1 MMRNLLT
8 ALLLTVILFSCHTS
22 KDEFSIKGTIAGV
35 ETGKVYLQKVV
46 DGAPQSIDT
55 ADVVNG
61 KFTFT
66 GKMEL
71 PDIRII
77 RLNERDYI
85 AQLFLDNSNVTIAA
99 KKDSVQ
105 AAKIVGSPSQDLFQT
120 YITEVES
127 MNKQMA
133 ALQNRYQKAMSSN
146 NEEEVKKVQIDYQ
159 ALMDNMKVFTKN
171 FVKEHRTSVV
181 AAYITLTQLAN
192 QIESVELDSLVAG
205 FPQEISKSEY
215 VVKLNEMAQAMK
227 KTAIGAVAPDF
238 TMNDPQGK
246 PIQLSSL
253 RGKVVMIDFWAS
265 WCSPCRQENP
275 NVVKVYQQY
284 HDKGFEILGVSLDRT
299 KDEWEK
305 AIKDDQLT
313 WLHVSDLQYWQNN
326 AARLY
331 TVNSIPQT
339 YLLDK
344 EGKIIA
350 KGLRS
355 QELEAKLAELLGK

>member
-1 MMRNLLT
+1 
-8 ALLLTVILFSCHTS
+8 
-22 KDEFSIKGTIAGV
+22 
-35 ETGKVYLQKVV
+35 
-46 DGAPQSIDT
+46 
-55 ADVVNG
+55 
-61 KFTFT
+61 
-66 GKMEL
+66 
-71 PDIRII
+71 
-77 RLNERDYI
+77 
-85 AQLFLDNSNVTIAA
+85 
-99 KKDSVQ
+99 
-105 AAKIVGSPSQDLFQT
+105 
-120 YITEVES
+120 
-127 MNKQMA
+127 MA
-133 ALQNRYQKAMSSN
+133 ALQNRYQQAMTSN

-192 QIESVELDSLVAG
+192 QIEGAELDSLVAG

-215 VVKLNEMAQAMK
+215 VIKLNEMAQAMK

-275 NVVKVYQQY
+275 NVVKVYQQF
-284 HDKGFEILGVSLDRT
+284 HDKGFEILGVSLDRS
-299 KDEWEK
+299 KEDWEK
-305 AIKDDQLT
+305 AIKEDQLT

>member
-1 MMRNLLT
+1 MRNILISLILT
-8 ALLLTVILFSCHTS
+8 LAFFACKTTRN
-22 KDEFSIKGTIAGV
+22 EFSIKGTIAGV
-35 ETGKVYLQKVV
+35 DTGKVYLQKIV
-46 DGAPQSIDT
+46 DGHPQSIDT
-55 ADVVNG
+55 AEVVNG
-61 KFTFT
+61 KFSFT

-71 PDIRII
+71 PDIRVL
-77 RLNERDYI
+77 RLNDQDYI
-85 AQLFLDNSNVTIAA
+85 AQFFLDNSQVNIDA
-99 KKDSVQ
+99 KKDSLN
-105 AAKIVGSPSQDLFQT
+105 ATKITGSASQDLFKT

-127 MNKQMA
+127 MNKQTA
-133 ALQNRYQKAMSSN
+133 ALQDRYQKAMGSN
-146 NEEEVKKVQIDYQ
+146 NLDEVKKVQIDYQ
-159 ALMDNMKVFTKN
+159 AMMDNMKVFTKN
-171 FVKEHRTSVV
+171 FVKEHHSSVV
-181 AAYITLTQLAN
+181 AAYITLAQLSS
-192 QIESVELDSLVAG
+192 QIESAELDSIVAG
-205 FPQEISKSEY
+205 FPQEIGKSEY
-215 VVKLNEMAQAMK
+215 VVKLKEMAEAMR

-265 WCSPCRQENP
+265 WCGPCRQENP

-284 HDKGFEILGVSLDRT
+284 HDKGFEILGVSLDRN
-299 KDEWEK
+299 KEDWEK
-305 AIKDDQLT
+305 AIKDDQLS

-331 TVNSIPQT
+331 AVNAIPQT

-355 QELEAKLAELLGK
+355 EELAARLMELFPN